1 MAPVSR
7 PDARFDAG
15 RRPRVAAACLRRAN
29 GRSNRRG
36 RRAQL
41 LASARAGEAASSRAA
56 SIASAASLA

>member
-1 MAPVSR
+1 M
-7 PDARFDAG
+7 
-15 RRPRVAAACLRRAN
+15 RRAN

-41 LASARAGEAASSRAA
+41 LASARAGEAAPSRAA